1 MKNNTIKKYIKTS
14 KGQAVLFVVVGITIA
29 LVIGVSVVSRNLGSI
44 GRVSRTD
51 TSARAYAAAEGGI
64 ERLLGLTDY
73 QLDQLIG
80 TPSNS
85 TCQSVGFSG
94 AENGQCWYE
103 FASEDKIIS
112 KTLLSVNSYPDPSVG
127 FVSVELN
134 PGETKEVV
142 MYYGSADTD
151 NYTSF
156 VITLCW
162 DNVNAA
168 VSYSFYY
175 PGYHTWRGIL
185 SDVNNT
191 NIGELP
197 FDRATCLADFKW
209 YRGLANPEKKDYTR
223 FMLANGASNPFPMC
237 RIEMIYPGN
246 PGLAAVNGF
255 PQGLRLTALFDNTTV
270 GVFRYT
276 PHEATFQRQGYEL
289 TAKGTLSTKTQVVE
303 SKTVKVYRS
312 LSHMPS
318 FFDAAIFSAEGK
330 IN

>member
-1 MKNNTIKKYIKTS
+1 MIKKYIKIS

-44 GRVSRTD
+44 GRVSRSD

-64 ERLLGLTDY
+64 ERLLGLTDN

-103 FASEDKIIS
+103 FTSEDNIVS
-112 KTLLSVNSYPDPSVG
+112 KSLLSVNSYPDPAIGSI
-127 FVSVELN
+127 SISLN
-134 PGETKEVV
+134 QGETKEIVT
-142 MYYGSADTD
+142 YSGSDTGD
-151 NYTSF
+151 NYDAF

-162 DNVNAA
+162 DNPNAA
-168 VSYSFYY
+168 VAFSLYY
-175 PGYHTWRGIL
+175 PGYHTWKGIL
-185 SDVNNT
+185 SASYNTSISDLPYDRTSCKTNYSQLVN
-191 NIGELP
+191 
-197 FDRATCLADFKW
+197 ATIIQTDF
-209 YRGLANPEKKDYTR
+209 TR
-223 FMLANGASNPFPMC
+223 FMLGGGP
-237 RIEMIYPGN
+237 
-246 PGLAAVNGF
+246 LNGF
-255 PQGLRLTALFDNTTV
+255 PLCRNEMIIPNLDGTVSGAENGILQGLRLTALYDATNIGIFPFTANAA
-270 GVFRYT
+270 VF
-276 PHEATFQRQGYEL
+276 PRQGYEL

-312 LSHMPS
+312 LPHMPS
-318 FFDAAIFSAEGK
+318 FFDAAIYNAEGK